1 MRTVPPGE
9 DNNGILVSH
18 YQRVNG
24 CCLAP
29 KVCQCLAAGRW
40 FSPNTL
46 DSSTNKTDRHD
57 IAEILLKVALNI
69 TTTTIILCAVIKY
82 YSFEML

>member
-29 KVCQCLAAGRW
+29 NEQFCLYIMACTTYLI
-40 FSPNTL
+40 SL
-46 DSSTNKTDRHD
+46 DDDNARFVLGQP
-57 IAEILLKVALNI
+57 IFAL
-69 TTTTIILCAVIKY
+69 TP
-82 YSFEML
+82 